1 MELIVRHFSDLTV
14 CELLDLL
21 KLRVSVFVVEQ
32 KCPYQEIDDFDT
44 DALHLWLAEEG
55 AILAYA
61 RVLPP
66 GTAFA
71 TPSIGRVL
79 TVKRR
84 QGLGLRIV
92 RAAICAA
99 KERWPAEEITICA
112 QVYAKSLYEKLGF
125 VPSSD
130 VFSEDGIPHLQMT
143 LSP

>member
-1 MELIVRHFSDLTV
+1 M
-14 CELLDLL
+14 
-21 KLRVSVFVVEQ
+21 
-32 KCPYQEIDDFDT
+32 
-44 DALHLWLAEEG
+44 
-55 AILAYA
+55 AYA

-84 QGLGLRIV
+84 LGLRIV

-112 QVYAKSLYEKLGF
+112 QVYAKSRYEKLGF

-130 VFSEDGIPHLQMT
+130 VFSEDGIPHLQMP